1 MLPASE
7 SSRASW
13 ARELLEQAAYL
24 DIHGGTPYPQALAL
38 RMSYAKAYFET
49 AMHTQRMK
57 AMESEKTMEL
67 AVIGRLDG
75 VIKAIGYLGKALAGR
90 R

>member
-1 MLPASE
+1 M
-7 SSRASW
+7 RASW
-13 ARELLEQAAYL
+13 ARDLVEQAAYL

-38 RMSYAKAYFET
+38 RMSYAKAYFES
-49 AMHTQRMK
+49 AMHKQRAKSMEGEK
-57 AMESEKTMEL
+57 AMEM

-75 VIKAIGYLGKALAGR
+75 VIKAIGHLGKALSGR